1 MPLSFNFYSFGETD
15 CRKMAILY
23 LPTTKRKERMGKGE
37 RETKIKTRRGKKK
50 KKEEKYEKYCP
61 RQVDLTFIP

>member
-1 MPLSFNFYSFGETD
+1 
-15 CRKMAILY
+15 MAILY